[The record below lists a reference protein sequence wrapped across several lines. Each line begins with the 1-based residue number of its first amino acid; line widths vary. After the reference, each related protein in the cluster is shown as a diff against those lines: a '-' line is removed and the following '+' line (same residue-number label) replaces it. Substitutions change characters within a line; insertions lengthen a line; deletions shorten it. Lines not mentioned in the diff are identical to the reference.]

1 LYPAVELTTGLL
13 FAAVALFITPLSAIP
28 AYLYAAAIGVA
39 LTVID
44 ARTGRLPDVIVYPS
58 YPVLVLLLTVASWI
72 SGDWPALGRA
82 AIGGLALL
90 TFYQAL
96 AIAIPRGMGLG
107 DAKLAGLVGLALAY
121 RGWGPFAVGVMA
133 AFLLGAVWGIGS
145 IVKNRT
151 GRGTTI
157 PFGPWMCVGAALGC
171 AVGQP
176 LWELY
181 GQLLQV

>member
-1 LYPAVELTTGLL
+1 VELATC
-13 FAAVALFITPLSAIP
+13 ALFVLVAVFIRPLAAAP

-44 ARTGRLPDVIVYPS
+44 ARTRRLPDAIVYPS
-58 YPVLVLLLTVASWI
+58 YPVLAVLLAVASWVT
-72 SGDWPALGRA
+72 GDWPALGRA

-90 TFYQAL
+90 IGYGLL
-96 AIAIPRGMGLG
+96 AVLIPRGMGLG
-107 DAKLAGLVGLALAY
+107 DAKLAGLIGLVLAY
-121 RGWGPFAVGVMA
+121 LGWGQFAVGVMA

-145 IVKNRT
+145 IIKNRT
-151 GRGTTI
+151 GRRTTI

-171 AVGQP
+171 AVGKP